1 MTMLRRLDH
10 EVAGHAQ
17 LDVAALEGQVGAA
30 AHQGDVLLRGDQHV
44 LLAGA
49 DLHALLGLQADVV
62 LLRLQQHRPWW
73 VIWRSSPPWA
83 NRPMSL
89 PALITTFCPAVTCWF
104 CRATLSTCS
113 PAARVR
119 LAGVAAAIPAGPL
132 KAIAGLPPLLL
143 PDSSLAPWPRSR
155 TASWRVCC
163 GAASCPTPWCSPA

>member
-1 MTMLRRLDH
+1 MCSFAVTSTCCWLALTSTLCSASRRMSFFC
-10 EVAGHAQ
+10 ACSSIG
-17 LDVAALEGQVGAA
+17 
-30 AHQGDVLLRGDQHV
+30 
-44 LLAGA
+44 
-49 DLHALLGLQADVV
+49 
-62 LLRLQQHRPWW
+62 PWW